1 MGAHAQA
8 HTLLLLWCVC
18 PYIFF
23 FFWKFAAFA
32 IFGFSPAGLYSSACL
47 LFVLLSFSFFFF
59 YFRIK
64 KKPMET
70 TGWGR
75 GWRVESAVAE
85 KRWPRRMYEGRC
97 CESCRELFCDWQA
110 KNRFPPCFCFVFLF
124 SFYFFQAIRQR
135 AAPAQG
141 DYQQWHGYGY
151 GQYVYVFDVIIWL
164 WLWLWL
170 WRLLFLFWFRFL
182 FRWRHAHGSPI
193 HNPQRCTYISISISN
208 RPNKFS
214 ALRNSF
220 FNDGGDF
227 NTHVFPHRLPFAVP
241 SPGP

>member
-1 MGAHAQA
+1 MYLSQRLYIYGRSAATACIQYFSA
-8 HTLLLLWCVC
+8 GEINTTETSVSEQMFQDALGFQVPFGRRKGLFQVYIPLQKLNRNGSTRTGTHTTSTMMCVS
-18 PYIFF
+18 IHIF

-151 GQYVYVFDVIIWL
+151 GQYVYVFDVII
-164 WLWLWL
+164 
-170 WRLLFLFWFRFL
+170 
-182 FRWRHAHGSPI
+182 
-193 HNPQRCTYISISISN
+193 
-208 RPNKFS
+208 
-214 ALRNSF
+214 
-220 FNDGGDF
+220 
-227 NTHVFPHRLPFAVP
+227 
-241 SPGP
+241 